1 MPSQFNRTLPRPASS
16 PSTYSTSPSSS
27 PAPFGMTSPQNQEQE
42 QGNPLPF
49 SSFSSFSSVHSLP
62 SLFHTS
68 DFFFIH
74 PSFVLNLS
82 PFSEQLILLATWQ
95 TLHFGSPLFSFL
107 PLLIKVVN
115 FTVHY
120 PAPFVSVIA
129 STIKLHTSS
138 TLYM

>member
-49 SSFSSFSSVHSLP
+49 SPFSSVHFLP

-82 PFSEQLILLATWQ
+82 PFSEQLILIAPWQ
-95 TLHFGSPLFSFL
+95 TLLFGSPLFSFL
-107 PLLIKVVN
+107 LLLIKVVN

-120 PAPFVSVIA
+120 PAACVSVIV
-129 STIKLHTSS
+129 STITLHTSP

>member
-49 SSFSSFSSVHSLP
+49 SPFSSVHSFP

-74 PSFVLNLS
+74 PSFCFKPLS
-82 PFSEQLILLATWQ
+82 PFSEQLILIATWQ
-95 TLHFGSPLFSFL
+95 TLRFGSPLFSFL
-107 PLLIKVVN
+107 LHLIKVVN

-120 PAPFVSVIA
+120 PAPCVSVIV

-138 TLYM
+138 T